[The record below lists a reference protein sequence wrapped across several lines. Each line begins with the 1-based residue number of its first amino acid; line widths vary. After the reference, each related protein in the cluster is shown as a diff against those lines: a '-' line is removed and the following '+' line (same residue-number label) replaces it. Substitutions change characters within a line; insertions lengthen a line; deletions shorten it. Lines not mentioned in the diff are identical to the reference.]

1 MEGSFGVRKGA
12 WTEEEDILLKQCI
25 QKYGEGKWHLVPVS
39 AGLNRC
45 RKSCRLRWLNYL
57 KPNIKRGNFA
67 ADEVDLML
75 RLHKLLG
82 NRQVSL
88 ANNNNSKH
96 RIWSLIAGRLPGR
109 TANDVKNYWNT
120 HLLRKGSS
128 HITKL
133 KEKPQDMV
141 KVNVIKPQ
149 PRTFS
154 KNLTWLSGKPA
165 IVGSFQKKEDMRDI
179 SQTPMKSESRIN
191 WGESFQRKEDM
202 RDISQT
208 PTQSESRINWWES
221 FQKKEDMRDISQ
233 TPMQSESRINWWES
247 LSNCGELDER
257 ATCTQCGRLNEV
269 PKETFWAEEIV
280 PEAKV
285 VGDTLDE
292 DVLNFW
298 GDLSFDMDLW
308 EVLNAE

>member
-12 WTEEEDILLKQCI
+12 STGEEDIRLKQCI
-25 QKYGEGKWHLVPVS
+25 EKYGEGKWHLVPVS

-57 KPNIKRGNFA
+57 KPSIKRGNFA
-67 ADEVDLML
+67 ADKVDLML

-82 NRQVSL
+82 NR
-88 ANNNNSKH
+88 
-96 RIWSLIAGRLPGR
+96 WSLIAGRLPGR

-120 HLLRKGSS
+120 HLLKKGSS

-141 KVNVIKPQ
+141 KVKLIKPQ
-149 PRTFS
+149 PRILS
-154 KNLTWLSGKPA
+154 KSLTWLSGKPA
-165 IVGSFQKKEDMRDI
+165 IVGSFQKKEDIIDI
-179 SQTPMKSESRIN
+179 SQTS
-191 WGESFQRKEDM
+191 
-202 RDISQT
+202 
-208 PTQSESRINWWES
+208 
-221 FQKKEDMRDISQ
+221 
-233 TPMQSESRINWWES
+233 MQS
-247 LSNCGELDER
+247 
-257 ATCTQCGRLNEV
+257 LNEV

-285 VGDTLDE
+285 VGDNLDE
-292 DVLNFW
+292 DVLNYW
-298 GDLSFDMDLW
+298 GDFSLDMDLW